1 MLQTDYYNFRSEYA
15 YELLN
20 YKDVKIVGFSND
32 LVSSA
37 NELASE
43 NESFE
48 GLSMRIG

>member
-37 NELASE
+37 NEL
-43 NESFE
+43 
-48 GLSMRIG
+48 LS